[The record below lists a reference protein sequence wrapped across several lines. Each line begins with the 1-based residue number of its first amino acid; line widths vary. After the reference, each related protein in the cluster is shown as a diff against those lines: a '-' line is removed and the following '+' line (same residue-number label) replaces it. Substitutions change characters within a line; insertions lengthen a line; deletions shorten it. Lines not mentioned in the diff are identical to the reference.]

1 MRKESVVLTPKIDRP
16 IDTLTLAILREV
28 RDVATELGLE
38 MFLMGATAR
47 IILLEYVYGLRT
59 GRATRDVDF
68 AFAVENWSQFQSV
81 KQRLIATSRFEAIER
96 VEQRLLYKPAG
107 IEHKFAVDIIPF
119 GGLAGAN
126 NMIAWPPDMSFLMSV
141 AGYADVQA
149 SAVKVEVE
157 PRLVISI
164 ASIPGLATLKLFA
177 WLDRGQEDPKDA
189 IDLVT

>member
-47 IILLEYVYGLRT
+47 IILLEHVYGLRT

-81 KQRLIATSRFEAIER
+81 KQRLIATSRFEAIEHR
-96 VEQRLLYKPAG
+96 S
-107 IEHKFAVDIIPF
+107 
-119 GGLAGAN
+119 N
-126 NMIAWPPDMSFLMSV
+126 C
-141 AGYADVQA
+141 
-149 SAVKVEVE
+149 
-157 PRLVISI
+157 
-164 ASIPGLATLKLFA
+164 
-177 WLDRGQEDPKDA
+177 
-189 IDLVT
+189 